1 MLLIPTLCLL
11 LSFLTIS
18 CIYLQNNVLN
28 PFEMT
33 KKALYI
39 FNPEHDLAL
48 ASGEVNYM
56 APASARRMASELA
69 LLPMWYAEEGSVV
82 LAPSAYN
89 LNYLKQMQE
98 LLDIPVDLMT
108 EPELAIEPNLDIR
121 PWGWD
126 LALRKRLSVLG
137 VDEALFPSMEQL
149 NGLREYSHRSKA
161 VSLLPELRL
170 NEYFCGESY
179 YLKTPEEWKRFVEER
194 KECLLKAPL
203 SGSGKGLNW
212 CKGIFTPFISG
223 WCTRVTASQGGV
235 IAEPIYDKVED
246 FAMEFYSDG
255 AGEVTFVGYSFF
267 HTGKSGMYEGNRL
280 LSNEAIWKQ
289 LSQYVPS
296 KVLTDLENCLKYR
309 LSALVGTVYKGYLG
323 VDMMICRFPENE
335 KPAFRIHPCVEINLR
350 MNMGVIARFLH
361 DRYVRPG
368 STGRFVIDYHP
379 SEGEA
384 LQEHERMSATYPL
397 EIREGRVCSGYLPL
411 VPVHRRSCYR
421 SWIWVTPDYI

>member
-1 MLLIPTLCLL
+1 
-11 LSFLTIS
+11 
-18 CIYLQNNVLN
+18 
-28 PFEMT
+28 MT

-48 ASGEVNYM
+48 ASGEANYM

-69 LLPMWYAEEGSVV
+69 LLPMWYAEEGSAV

-89 LNYLKQMQE
+89 LDYVKKIQE
-98 LLDIPVDLMT
+98 LLGLSVDLIT
-108 EPELAIEPNLDIR
+108 EPELAIEPDLDIR

-126 LALRKRLSVLG
+126 VALRKRLSVLG
-137 VDEALFPSMEQL
+137 VDEVLLPSMGQL
-149 NGLREYSHRSKA
+149 NDLREYSHRSKA
-161 VSLLPELRL
+161 VALLPELQL

-179 YLKTPEEWKRFVEER
+179 YLKTPEEWKRFVEGR

-212 CKGIFTPFISG
+212 CKGIFTSFISG
-223 WCTRVTASQGGV
+223 WCTRVAASQGGV
-235 IAEPIYDKVED
+235 IAEPIYNKVED

-255 AGEVTFVGYSFF
+255 AGELTFVGYSLF
-267 HTGKSGMYEGNRL
+267 HTGKSGMYEGNCL
-280 LSNEAIWKQ
+280 LSNEAIRKQ
-289 LSQYVPS
+289 LAQYIP
-296 KVLTDLENCLKYR
+296 LEALMDLENCLKYR

-335 KPAFRIHPCVEINLR
+335 KPVFRIHPCVEINLR

-397 EIREGRVCSGYLPL
+397 ESREGRVYSGYLPL
-411 VPVHRRSCYR
+411 VPVHKRSCYR
-421 SWIWVTPDYI
+421 AWIWVTPDNI

>member
-1 MLLIPTLCLL
+1 
-11 LSFLTIS
+11 
-18 CIYLQNNVLN
+18 
-28 PFEMT
+28 MT
-33 KKALYI
+33 KKALYL

-48 ASGEVNYM
+48 ASGEANYM

-69 LLPMWYAEEGSVV
+69 LLPMWYAEEGSAV

-89 LNYLKQMQE
+89 LDYVKKIQE
-98 LLDIPVDLMT
+98 LLGLSVDLIT
-108 EPELAIEPNLDIR
+108 EPELAIEPDLDIR

-126 LALRKRLSVLG
+126 VALRKRLSVLG
-137 VDEALFPSMEQL
+137 VDEVLLPSMGQL
-149 NGLREYSHRSKA
+149 NDLREYSHRSKA
-161 VSLLPELRL
+161 VALLPELQL
-170 NEYFCGESY
+170 NECFCGESY
-179 YLKTPEEWKRFVEER
+179 YLKTPEEWKRFVEGR

-223 WCTRVTASQGGV
+223 WCTRVAASQGGV
-235 IAEPIYDKVED
+235 IAEPIYNKVED

-255 AGEVTFVGYSFF
+255 AGELTFVGYSLF
-267 HTGKSGMYEGNRL
+267 HTGKSGMYEGNCL
-280 LSNEAIWKQ
+280 LSNEAIRKK
-289 LSQYVPS
+289 LSQYVP
-296 KVLTDLENCLKYR
+296 LEALMDLENCLKYR

-335 KPAFRIHPCVEINLR
+335 KPVFRIHPCVEINLR

-397 EIREGRVCSGYLPL
+397 ESREGRVYSGYLPL

-421 SWIWVTPDYI
+421 AWIWVTPDNI

>member
-1 MLLIPTLCLL
+1 
-11 LSFLTIS
+11 
-18 CIYLQNNVLN
+18 
-28 PFEMT
+28 MT

-48 ASGEVNYM
+48 ASGEANYM

-69 LLPMWYAEEGSVV
+69 LLPMWYAKEGSAV

-89 LNYLKQMQE
+89 LDYVKKIQE
-98 LLDIPVDLMT
+98 LLGLSVDLIT
-108 EPELAIEPNLDIR
+108 EPELAIEPDLDIR

-126 LALRKRLSVLG
+126 VALRKRLSVLG
-137 VDEALFPSMEQL
+137 VDEVLLPSMGQL
-149 NGLREYSHRSKA
+149 NDLREYSHRSKA
-161 VSLLPELRL
+161 VALLPELQL
-170 NEYFCGESY
+170 NECFCGESY
-179 YLKTPEEWKRFVEER
+179 YLKTPEEWKRFVEGR

-212 CKGIFTPFISG
+212 CKGIFTSFISG
-223 WCTRVTASQGGV
+223 WCTRVAASQGGV
-235 IAEPIYDKVED
+235 IAEPIYNKVED

-255 AGEVTFVGYSFF
+255 AGELTFVGYSLF
-267 HTGKSGMYEGNRL
+267 HTGKSGMYEGNCL
-280 LSNEAIWKQ
+280 LSNEAIRKK
-289 LSQYVPS
+289 LSQYVP
-296 KVLTDLENCLKYR
+296 LEALMDLENCLKYR

-335 KPAFRIHPCVEINLR
+335 KPVFRIHPCVEINLR

-397 EIREGRVCSGYLPL
+397 ESREGRVYSGYLPL
-411 VPVHRRSCYR
+411 VPVHKRSCYR
-421 SWIWVTPDYI
+421 AWIWVTPDNI

>member
-1 MLLIPTLCLL
+1 
-11 LSFLTIS
+11 
-18 CIYLQNNVLN
+18 
-28 PFEMT
+28 MT
-33 KKALYI
+33 KKALYL

-48 ASGEVNYM
+48 ASGEANYM

-69 LLPMWYAEEGSVV
+69 LLPMWYAEEGSAV

-89 LNYLKQMQE
+89 LDYVKKIQE
-98 LLDIPVDLMT
+98 LLGLSVDLIT
-108 EPELAIEPNLDIR
+108 EPELAIEPDLDIR

-126 LALRKRLSVLG
+126 VALRKRLSVLG
-137 VDEALFPSMEQL
+137 VDEVLLPSMGQL
-149 NGLREYSHRSKA
+149 NDLREYSHRSKA
-161 VSLLPELRL
+161 VALLPELQL

-179 YLKTPEEWKRFVEER
+179 YLKTPEEWKRFVEGR

-223 WCTRVTASQGGV
+223 WCTRVAASQGGV
-235 IAEPIYDKVED
+235 IAEPIYNKVED

-255 AGEVTFVGYSFF
+255 AGELTFVGYSLF
-267 HTGKSGMYEGNRL
+267 HTGKSGMYEGNCL
-280 LSNEAIWKQ
+280 LSNEAIRKQ
-289 LSQYVPS
+289 LAQYIP
-296 KVLTDLENCLKYR
+296 LEALMDLENCLKYR

-335 KPAFRIHPCVEINLR
+335 KPVFRIHPCVEINLR

-397 EIREGRVCSGYLPL
+397 ESREGRVYSGYLPL
-411 VPVHRRSCYR
+411 VPVHKRSCYR
-421 SWIWVTPDYI
+421 AWIWVTPDNI

>member
-1 MLLIPTLCLL
+1 M
-11 LSFLTIS
+11 
-18 CIYLQNNVLN
+18 
-28 PFEMT
+28 
-33 KKALYI
+33 
-39 FNPEHDLAL
+39 AL
-48 ASGEVNYM
+48 ASGETNYM
-56 APASARRMASELA
+56 APASARQMASDLA
-69 LLPMWYAEEGSVV
+69 LLPMWYAEAGSAV

-89 LNYLKQMQE
+89 ADFLKTKSE
-98 LLDIPVDLMT
+98 LLGMDVALLT
-108 EPELAIEPNLDIR
+108 EPEVADGKDR
-121 PWGWD
+121 KFSPWGWD
-126 LALRKRLSVLG
+126 PALRKRLMTLG
-137 VDEALFPSMEQL
+137 ADQTELPSADYM
-149 NGLREYSHRSKA
+149 NILREHSHRLQA
-161 VSLLPELRL
+161 VKLLPGLRL
-170 NEYFCGESY
+170 NEYFCGESF
-179 YLKTPEEWKRFVEER
+179 YLSTLAECSAFVEGREA
-194 KECLLKAPL
+194 CLLKAPL

-223 WCTRVTASQGGV
+223 WCTRVAASQGGI
-235 IAEPIYDKVED
+235 IAEPIYNKVED

-255 AGEVTFVGYSFF
+255 TGEVTFMGYSLF

-335 KPAFRIHPCVEINLR
+335 KPFFRIHPCVEINLR
-350 MNMGVIARFLH
+350 MNMGVVARFLY
-361 DRYVRPG
+361 DRYVRSD

-397 EIREGRVCSGYLPL
+397 EIREGRVYSGYLPL
-411 VPVHRRSCYR
+411 VHVHRRSCYR
-421 SWIWVTPDYI
+421 AWIWVTPDNI

>member
-1 MLLIPTLCLL
+1 
-11 LSFLTIS
+11 
-18 CIYLQNNVLN
+18 
-28 PFEMT
+28 MT

-48 ASGEVNYM
+48 ASGETNYM

-69 LLPMWYAEEGSVV
+69 LLPMWYAEEGSAV

-89 LNYLKQMQE
+89 LDYVKKIQE
-98 LLDIPVDLMT
+98 LLGLSVDLIT
-108 EPELAIEPNLDIR
+108 EPELAIEPDLDIR

-126 LALRKRLSVLG
+126 VALRKRLSVLG
-137 VDEALFPSMEQL
+137 VDEVLLPSMGQL
-149 NGLREYSHRSKA
+149 NDLREYSHRSKA
-161 VSLLPELRL
+161 VALLPELQL

-179 YLKTPEEWKRFVEER
+179 YLKTPEEWKRFVEGR

-212 CKGIFTPFISG
+212 CKGIFTSFISG
-223 WCTRVTASQGGV
+223 WCTRVAASQGGV
-235 IAEPIYDKVED
+235 IAEPIYNKVED

-255 AGEVTFVGYSFF
+255 AGELTFVGYSLF
-267 HTGKSGMYEGNRL
+267 HTGKSGMYEGNCL
-280 LSNEAIWKQ
+280 LSNEAIRKQ
-289 LSQYVPS
+289 LAQYIP
-296 KVLTDLENCLKYR
+296 LEALMDLENCLKYR

-335 KPAFRIHPCVEINLR
+335 KPVFRIHPCVEINLR

-397 EIREGRVCSGYLPL
+397 EIREGRVYSGYLPL

-421 SWIWVTPDYI
+421 AWIWVTPDNI

>member
-1 MLLIPTLCLL
+1 
-11 LSFLTIS
+11 
-18 CIYLQNNVLN
+18 
-28 PFEMT
+28 MT

-48 ASGEVNYM
+48 ASGEANYM

-69 LLPMWYAEEGSVV
+69 LLPMWYAEEGSAV

-89 LNYLKQMQE
+89 LDYVKKIQE
-98 LLDIPVDLMT
+98 LLGLSVDLIT
-108 EPELAIEPNLDIR
+108 EPELAIEPDLDIR

-126 LALRKRLSVLG
+126 VALRKRLSVLG
-137 VDEALFPSMEQL
+137 VDEVLLPSMGQL
-149 NGLREYSHRSKA
+149 NDLREYSHRSKA
-161 VSLLPELRL
+161 VALLPELQL

-179 YLKTPEEWKRFVEER
+179 YLRTPEEWKRFVEGR

-223 WCTRVTASQGGV
+223 WCTRVAASQGGV
-235 IAEPIYDKVED
+235 IAEPIYNKVED

-255 AGEVTFVGYSFF
+255 AGELTFVGYSLF

-280 LSNEAIWKQ
+280 LSNEAIRKQ
-289 LSQYVPS
+289 LAQYIP
-296 KVLTDLENCLKYR
+296 LEALMDLENCLKYR

-335 KPAFRIHPCVEINLR
+335 KPVFRIHPCVEINLR

-397 EIREGRVCSGYLPL
+397 ESREGRVYSGYLPL
-411 VPVHRRSCYR
+411 VPVHKRSCYR
-421 SWIWVTPDYI
+421 AWIWVTPDNI

>member
-1 MLLIPTLCLL
+1 
-11 LSFLTIS
+11 
-18 CIYLQNNVLN
+18 
-28 PFEMT
+28 MT

-48 ASGEVNYM
+48 ASGETNYM

-89 LNYLKQMQE
+89 LDYVKKIQE
-98 LLDIPVDLMT
+98 LLGLSVDLIT
-108 EPELAIEPNLDIR
+108 EPELAIEPDLDIR

-126 LALRKRLSVLG
+126 VALRKRLSVLG
-137 VDEALFPSMEQL
+137 VDEVLLPSMGQL
-149 NGLREYSHRSKA
+149 NDLREYSHRSKA
-161 VSLLPELRL
+161 VALLPELQL

-179 YLKTPEEWKRFVEER
+179 YLKTPEEWKRFVEGR

-223 WCTRVTASQGGV
+223 WCTRVAASQGGV
-235 IAEPIYDKVED
+235 IAEPIYNKVED

-255 AGEVTFVGYSFF
+255 AGELTFVGYSLF

-280 LSNEAIWKQ
+280 LSNEAIRKQ
-289 LSQYVPS
+289 LAQYIP
-296 KVLTDLENCLKYR
+296 LEALMDLENCLKYR

-335 KPAFRIHPCVEINLR
+335 KPVFRIHPCVEINLR

-368 STGRFVIDYHP
+368 SIGRFVIDYHP

-397 EIREGRVCSGYLPL
+397 ESREGRVYSGYLPL

-421 SWIWVTPDYI
+421 AWVWVTPDNI

>member
-1 MLLIPTLCLL
+1 
-11 LSFLTIS
+11 
-18 CIYLQNNVLN
+18 
-28 PFEMT
+28 MT

-48 ASGEVNYM
+48 ASGEANYM

-69 LLPMWYAEEGSVV
+69 LLPMWYAEEGSAV

-89 LNYLKQMQE
+89 LDYVKKIQE
-98 LLDIPVDLMT
+98 LLGLSVDLIT
-108 EPELAIEPNLDIR
+108 EPELAIEPDLDIR

-126 LALRKRLSVLG
+126 VALRKRLSVLG
-137 VDEALFPSMEQL
+137 VDEVLLPSMGQL
-149 NGLREYSHRSKA
+149 NDLREYSHRSKA
-161 VSLLPELRL
+161 VALLPELQL

-179 YLKTPEEWKRFVEER
+179 YLKTPEEWKRFVEGR

-212 CKGIFTPFISG
+212 CKGIFTSFISG
-223 WCTRVTASQGGV
+223 WCTRVAASQGGV
-235 IAEPIYDKVED
+235 IAEPIYNKVED

-255 AGEVTFVGYSFF
+255 AGELTFVGYSLF

-280 LSNEAIWKQ
+280 LSNGAIRKQ
-289 LSQYVPS
+289 LAQYVP
-296 KVLTDLENCLKYR
+296 LEALMDLENCLKYR

-335 KPAFRIHPCVEINLR
+335 KPVFRIHPCVEINLR

-397 EIREGRVCSGYLPL
+397 ESREGRVYSGYLPL
-411 VPVHRRSCYR
+411 VPVHKRSCYR
-421 SWIWVTPDYI
+421 AWIWVTPDNI

>member
-1 MLLIPTLCLL
+1 
-11 LSFLTIS
+11 
-18 CIYLQNNVLN
+18 
-28 PFEMT
+28 MT

-48 ASGEVNYM
+48 ASGEANYM

-69 LLPMWYAEEGSVV
+69 LLPMWYAEEGSAV

-89 LNYLKQMQE
+89 LDYVKKIQE
-98 LLDIPVDLMT
+98 LLGLSVDLIT
-108 EPELAIEPNLDIR
+108 EPELAIEPDLDIR

-126 LALRKRLSVLG
+126 VALRKRLSVLG
-137 VDEALFPSMEQL
+137 VDEVLLPSMGQL
-149 NGLREYSHRSKA
+149 NDLREYSHRSKA
-161 VSLLPELRL
+161 VALLPELQL
-170 NEYFCGESY
+170 NECFCGESY
-179 YLKTPEEWKRFVEER
+179 YLKTPEEWKRFVEGR

-212 CKGIFTPFISG
+212 CKGIFTSFISG
-223 WCTRVTASQGGV
+223 WCTRVAASQGGV
-235 IAEPIYDKVED
+235 IAEPIYNKVED

-255 AGEVTFVGYSFF
+255 AGELTFVGYSLF
-267 HTGKSGMYEGNRL
+267 HTGKSGMYEGNCL
-280 LSNEAIWKQ
+280 LSNEAIRKK
-289 LSQYVPS
+289 LAQYIP
-296 KVLTDLENCLKYR
+296 LEALMDLENCLKYR

-335 KPAFRIHPCVEINLR
+335 KPVFRIHPCVEINLR

-397 EIREGRVCSGYLPL
+397 ESREGRVYSGYLPL
-411 VPVHRRSCYR
+411 VPVHKRSCYR
-421 SWIWVTPDYI
+421 AWIWVTPDNI

>member
-1 MLLIPTLCLL
+1 
-11 LSFLTIS
+11 
-18 CIYLQNNVLN
+18 
-28 PFEMT
+28 MT

-48 ASGEVNYM
+48 ASGETNYM

-69 LLPMWYAEEGSVV
+69 LLPMWYAEEGSGV

-89 LNYLKQMQE
+89 LDYVKKIQE
-98 LLDIPVDLMT
+98 LLGLSVDLMT

-126 LALRKRLSVLG
+126 VALRKRLSGLG
-137 VDEALFPSMEQL
+137 MDEALLPSMEQL
-149 NGLREYSHRSKA
+149 DGLREYSHRSKA
-161 VSLLPELRL
+161 VSFLPELQL

-179 YLKTPEEWKRFVEER
+179 YLKTQEEWKTFVEER
-194 KECLLKAPL
+194 ECCLLKAPL

-223 WCTRVTASQGGV
+223 WCTRVAASQGGI
-235 IAEPIYDKVED
+235 IAEPIYNKVED

-255 AGEVTFVGYSFF
+255 TGEVTFMGYSLF

-335 KPAFRIHPCVEINLR
+335 KPVFRIHPCVEINLR
-350 MNMGVIARFLH
+350 MNMGVVARFLY
-361 DRYVRPG
+361 DRYVHPG
-368 STGRFVIDYHP
+368 SIGRFVIDYHP

-397 EIREGRVCSGYLPL
+397 KIREGRVYSGYLPL

-421 SWIWVTPDYI
+421 AWIWVTPDNI

>member
-1 MLLIPTLCLL
+1 
-11 LSFLTIS
+11 
-18 CIYLQNNVLN
+18 
-28 PFEMT
+28 MT

-48 ASGEVNYM
+48 ASGEANYM

-69 LLPMWYAEEGSVV
+69 LLPMWYAEEGSAV

-89 LNYLKQMQE
+89 LDYVKKIQE
-98 LLDIPVDLMT
+98 LLGLSVDLIT
-108 EPELAIEPNLDIR
+108 EPELAIEPDLDIR

-126 LALRKRLSVLG
+126 VALRKRLSVLG
-137 VDEALFPSMEQL
+137 VDEVLLPSMGQL
-149 NGLREYSHRSKA
+149 NDLREYSHRSKA
-161 VSLLPELRL
+161 VALLPELQL

-179 YLKTPEEWKRFVEER
+179 YLRTPEEWKRFVEGR

-212 CKGIFTPFISG
+212 CKGIFTSFISG
-223 WCTRVTASQGGV
+223 WCTRVAASQGGV
-235 IAEPIYDKVED
+235 IAEPIYNKVED

-255 AGEVTFVGYSFF
+255 AGELTFVGYSLF
-267 HTGKSGMYEGNRL
+267 HTGKSGMYEGNCL
-280 LSNEAIWKQ
+280 LSNEAIRKK
-289 LSQYVPS
+289 LAQYIP
-296 KVLTDLENCLKYR
+296 LEALMDLENCLKYR

-335 KPAFRIHPCVEINLR
+335 KPVFRIHPCVEINLR

-397 EIREGRVCSGYLPL
+397 ESREGRVYSGYLPL
-411 VPVHRRSCYR
+411 VPVHKRSCYR
-421 SWIWVTPDYI
+421 AWIWVTPDNI

>member
-1 MLLIPTLCLL
+1 
-11 LSFLTIS
+11 
-18 CIYLQNNVLN
+18 
-28 PFEMT
+28 MT
-33 KKALYI
+33 KKALYL

-48 ASGEVNYM
+48 ASGETNYM

-69 LLPMWYAEEGSVV
+69 LLPMWYAEEGSAV

-89 LNYLKQMQE
+89 LDYVKKIQE
-98 LLDIPVDLMT
+98 LLGLSVDLIT
-108 EPELAIEPNLDIR
+108 EPELAIEPDLDIR

-126 LALRKRLSVLG
+126 VALRKRLSVLG
-137 VDEALFPSMEQL
+137 VDEVLLPSMGQL
-149 NGLREYSHRSKA
+149 NDLREYSHRSKA
-161 VSLLPELRL
+161 VALLPELQL

-179 YLKTPEEWKRFVEER
+179 YLRTPEEWKRFVEGR

-223 WCTRVTASQGGV
+223 WCTRVAASQGGV
-235 IAEPIYDKVED
+235 IAEPIYNKVED

-255 AGEVTFVGYSFF
+255 AGELTFVGYSLF
-267 HTGKSGMYEGNRL
+267 HTGKSGMYEGNCL
-280 LSNEAIWKQ
+280 LSNEAIRKK
-289 LSQYVPS
+289 LAQYIP
-296 KVLTDLENCLKYR
+296 LEALMDLENCLKYR

-335 KPAFRIHPCVEINLR
+335 KPVFRIHPCVEINLR

-397 EIREGRVCSGYLPL
+397 ESREGRVYSGYLPL
-411 VPVHRRSCYR
+411 VPVHKRSCYR
-421 SWIWVTPDYI
+421 AWIWVTPDNI

>member
-1 MLLIPTLCLL
+1 
-11 LSFLTIS
+11 
-18 CIYLQNNVLN
+18 
-28 PFEMT
+28 MT
-33 KKALYI
+33 KKALYL

-48 ASGEVNYM
+48 ASGEANYM

-69 LLPMWYAEEGSVV
+69 LLPMWYAEEGSAV

-89 LNYLKQMQE
+89 LDYVKKIQE
-98 LLDIPVDLMT
+98 LLGLSVDLIT
-108 EPELAIEPNLDIR
+108 EPELAIEQDLDIR

-126 LALRKRLSVLG
+126 VALRKRLSVLG
-137 VDEALFPSMEQL
+137 VDEVLLPSMGQL
-149 NGLREYSHRSKA
+149 NDLREYSHRSKA
-161 VSLLPELRL
+161 VALLPELQL

-179 YLKTPEEWKRFVEER
+179 YLRTPEEWKRFVEGR

-223 WCTRVTASQGGV
+223 WCTRVAASQGGV
-235 IAEPIYDKVED
+235 IAEPIYNKVED

-255 AGEVTFVGYSFF
+255 AGELTFVGYSLF
-267 HTGKSGMYEGNRL
+267 HTGKSGMYEGNCL
-280 LSNEAIWKQ
+280 LSNEAIRKK
-289 LSQYVPS
+289 LAQYIP
-296 KVLTDLENCLKYR
+296 LEALMDLENCLKYR

-335 KPAFRIHPCVEINLR
+335 KPVFRIHPCVEINLR

-397 EIREGRVCSGYLPL
+397 ESREGRVYSGYLPL
-411 VPVHRRSCYR
+411 VPVHKRSCYR
-421 SWIWVTPDYI
+421 AWIWVTPDNI

>member
-1 MLLIPTLCLL
+1 
-11 LSFLTIS
+11 
-18 CIYLQNNVLN
+18 
-28 PFEMT
+28 MT

-48 ASGEVNYM
+48 ASGEANYM

-69 LLPMWYAEEGSVV
+69 LLPMWYAEEGSAV

-89 LNYLKQMQE
+89 LDYVKKIQE
-98 LLDIPVDLMT
+98 LLGLSVDLIT
-108 EPELAIEPNLDIR
+108 EPELAIEPDLDIR

-126 LALRKRLSVLG
+126 VALRKRLSVLG
-137 VDEALFPSMEQL
+137 VDEVLLPSMGQL
-149 NGLREYSHRSKA
+149 NDLREYSHRSKA
-161 VSLLPELRL
+161 VALLPELQL

-179 YLKTPEEWKRFVEER
+179 YLKTPEEWKRFVEGR

-212 CKGIFTPFISG
+212 CKGIFTSFISG
-223 WCTRVTASQGGV
+223 WCTRVAASQGGV
-235 IAEPIYDKVED
+235 IAEPIYNKVED

-255 AGEVTFVGYSFF
+255 AGELTFVGYSLF
-267 HTGKSGMYEGNRL
+267 HTGKSGMYEGNCL
-280 LSNEAIWKQ
+280 LSNEAIRKK
-289 LSQYVPS
+289 LSQYIPS
-296 KVLTDLENCLKYR
+296 EALMDLENCLKYR

-335 KPAFRIHPCVEINLR
+335 KPVFRIHPCVEINLR

-397 EIREGRVCSGYLPL
+397 ESREGRVYSGYLPL
-411 VPVHRRSCYR
+411 VPVHKRSCYR
-421 SWIWVTPDYI
+421 AWIWVTPDNI

>member
-1 MLLIPTLCLL
+1 
-11 LSFLTIS
+11 
-18 CIYLQNNVLN
+18 
-28 PFEMT
+28 MT
-33 KKALYI
+33 KKALYL

-48 ASGEVNYM
+48 ASGEANYM

-69 LLPMWYAEEGSVV
+69 LLPMWYAEEGSAV

-89 LNYLKQMQE
+89 LDYVKKIQE
-98 LLDIPVDLMT
+98 LLGLSVDLIT
-108 EPELAIEPNLDIR
+108 EPELAIEPDLDIR

-126 LALRKRLSVLG
+126 VALRKRLSVLG
-137 VDEALFPSMEQL
+137 VDEVLLPSMGQL
-149 NGLREYSHRSKA
+149 NDLREYSHRSKA
-161 VSLLPELRL
+161 VALLPELQL

-179 YLKTPEEWKRFVEER
+179 YLRTPEEWKRFVEGR

-223 WCTRVTASQGGV
+223 WCTRVAASQGGV
-235 IAEPIYDKVED
+235 IAEPIYNKVED

-255 AGEVTFVGYSFF
+255 AGELTFVGYSLF

-280 LSNEAIWKQ
+280 LSNGAIRKQ
-289 LSQYVPS
+289 LAQYVP
-296 KVLTDLENCLKYR
+296 LEALMDLENCLKYR

-335 KPAFRIHPCVEINLR
+335 KPVFRIHPCVEINLR

-397 EIREGRVCSGYLPL
+397 ESREGRVYSGYLPL
-411 VPVHRRSCYR
+411 VPVHKRSCYR
-421 SWIWVTPDYI
+421 AWIWVTPDNI

>member
-1 MLLIPTLCLL
+1 
-11 LSFLTIS
+11 
-18 CIYLQNNVLN
+18 
-28 PFEMT
+28 MT
-33 KKALYI
+33 KKALYL

-48 ASGEVNYM
+48 ASGEANYM

-69 LLPMWYAEEGSVV
+69 LLPMWYAEEGSAV

-89 LNYLKQMQE
+89 LDYVKKIQE
-98 LLDIPVDLMT
+98 LLGLSVDLIT
-108 EPELAIEPNLDIR
+108 EPELAIEPDLDIR

-126 LALRKRLSVLG
+126 VALRKRLSVLG
-137 VDEALFPSMEQL
+137 VDEVLLPSMGQL
-149 NGLREYSHRSKA
+149 NDLREYSHRSKA
-161 VSLLPELRL
+161 VALLPELQL
-170 NEYFCGESY
+170 NECFCGESY
-179 YLKTPEEWKRFVEER
+179 YLKTPEEWKRFVEGR

-212 CKGIFTPFISG
+212 CKGIFTSFISG
-223 WCTRVTASQGGV
+223 WCTRVAASQGGV
-235 IAEPIYDKVED
+235 IAEPIYNKVED

-255 AGEVTFVGYSFF
+255 AGELTFVGYSLF
-267 HTGKSGMYEGNRL
+267 HTGKSGMYEGNCL
-280 LSNEAIWKQ
+280 LSNEAIRKK
-289 LSQYVPS
+289 LAQYIP
-296 KVLTDLENCLKYR
+296 LEALMDLENCLKYR

-335 KPAFRIHPCVEINLR
+335 KPVFRIHPCVEINLR

-397 EIREGRVCSGYLPL
+397 ESREGRVYSGYLPL
-411 VPVHRRSCYR
+411 VPVHKRSCYR
-421 SWIWVTPDYI
+421 AWIWVTPDNI

>member
-1 MLLIPTLCLL
+1 
-11 LSFLTIS
+11 
-18 CIYLQNNVLN
+18 
-28 PFEMT
+28 MT
-33 KKALYI
+33 KKALYL

-48 ASGEVNYM
+48 ASGEANYM

-69 LLPMWYAEEGSVV
+69 LLPMWYAEEGSAV

-89 LNYLKQMQE
+89 LDYVKKIQE
-98 LLDIPVDLMT
+98 LLGLSVDLIT
-108 EPELAIEPNLDIR
+108 EPELAIEPDLDIR

-126 LALRKRLSVLG
+126 VALRKRLSVLG
-137 VDEALFPSMEQL
+137 VDEVLLPSMGQL
-149 NGLREYSHRSKA
+149 NDLREYSHRSKA
-161 VSLLPELRL
+161 VALLPELQL

-179 YLKTPEEWKRFVEER
+179 YLRTPEEWKRFVEGR

-223 WCTRVTASQGGV
+223 WCTRVAASQGGV
-235 IAEPIYDKVED
+235 IAEPIYNKVED

-255 AGEVTFVGYSFF
+255 AGELTFVGYSLF
-267 HTGKSGMYEGNRL
+267 HTGKSGMYEGNCL
-280 LSNEAIWKQ
+280 LSNEAIRKK
-289 LSQYVPS
+289 LAQYIP
-296 KVLTDLENCLKYR
+296 LEALMDLENCLKYR

-335 KPAFRIHPCVEINLR
+335 KPVFRIHPCVEINLR

-397 EIREGRVCSGYLPL
+397 ESREGRVYSGYLPL

-421 SWIWVTPDYI
+421 AWIWVTPDNI

>member
-1 MLLIPTLCLL
+1 
-11 LSFLTIS
+11 
-18 CIYLQNNVLN
+18 
-28 PFEMT
+28 MT
-33 KKALYI
+33 KKALYL

-48 ASGEVNYM
+48 ASGEANYM

-69 LLPMWYAEEGSVV
+69 LLPMWYAEEGSAV

-89 LNYLKQMQE
+89 LDYVKKIQE
-98 LLDIPVDLMT
+98 LLGLSVDLIT
-108 EPELAIEPNLDIR
+108 EPELAIEPDLDIR

-126 LALRKRLSVLG
+126 VALRKRLSVLG
-137 VDEALFPSMEQL
+137 VDEVLLPSMGQL
-149 NGLREYSHRSKA
+149 NDLREYSHRSKA
-161 VSLLPELRL
+161 VALLPELQL

-179 YLKTPEEWKRFVEER
+179 YLKTPEEWKRFVEGR

-212 CKGIFTPFISG
+212 CKGIFTSFISG
-223 WCTRVTASQGGV
+223 WCTRVAASQGGV
-235 IAEPIYDKVED
+235 IAEPIYNKVED

-255 AGEVTFVGYSFF
+255 AGELTFVGYSLF

-280 LSNEAIWKQ
+280 LSNGAIRKQ
-289 LSQYVPS
+289 LAQYVP
-296 KVLTDLENCLKYR
+296 LEALMDLENCLKYR

-335 KPAFRIHPCVEINLR
+335 KPVFRIHPCVEINLR

-397 EIREGRVCSGYLPL
+397 ESREGRVYSGYLPL
-411 VPVHRRSCYR
+411 VPVHKRSCYR
-421 SWIWVTPDYI
+421 AWIWVTPDNI

>member
-1 MLLIPTLCLL
+1 
-11 LSFLTIS
+11 
-18 CIYLQNNVLN
+18 
-28 PFEMT
+28 MT
-33 KKALYI
+33 KKALYL

-48 ASGEVNYM
+48 ASGEANYM

-69 LLPMWYAEEGSVV
+69 LLPMWYAEEGSAV

-89 LNYLKQMQE
+89 LDYVKKIQE
-98 LLDIPVDLMT
+98 LLGLSVDLIT
-108 EPELAIEPNLDIR
+108 EPELAIEPDLDIR

-126 LALRKRLSVLG
+126 VALRKRLSVLG
-137 VDEALFPSMEQL
+137 VDEVLLPSMGQL
-149 NGLREYSHRSKA
+149 NDLREYSHRSKA
-161 VSLLPELRL
+161 VALLPELQL

-179 YLKTPEEWKRFVEER
+179 YLRTPEEWKRFVEGR

-212 CKGIFTPFISG
+212 CKGIFTSFISG
-223 WCTRVTASQGGV
+223 WCTRVAASQGGV
-235 IAEPIYDKVED
+235 IAEPIYNKVED

-255 AGEVTFVGYSFF
+255 AGELTFVGYSLF

-280 LSNEAIWKQ
+280 LSNGAIRKQ
-289 LSQYVPS
+289 LAQYVP
-296 KVLTDLENCLKYR
+296 LEALMDLENCLKYR

-335 KPAFRIHPCVEINLR
+335 KPVFRIHPCVEINLR

-397 EIREGRVCSGYLPL
+397 ESREGRVYSGYLPL
-411 VPVHRRSCYR
+411 VPVHKRSCYR
-421 SWIWVTPDYI
+421 AWIWVTPDNI

>member
-1 MLLIPTLCLL
+1 
-11 LSFLTIS
+11 
-18 CIYLQNNVLN
+18 
-28 PFEMT
+28 MT

-48 ASGEVNYM
+48 ASGEANYM

-69 LLPMWYAEEGSVV
+69 LLPMWYAEEGSAV

-89 LNYLKQMQE
+89 LDYVKKIQE
-98 LLDIPVDLMT
+98 LLGLSVDLIT
-108 EPELAIEPNLDIR
+108 EPELAIEQDLDIR

-126 LALRKRLSVLG
+126 VALRKRLSVLG
-137 VDEALFPSMEQL
+137 VDEVLLPSMGQL
-149 NGLREYSHRSKA
+149 NDLREYSHRSKA
-161 VSLLPELRL
+161 VALLPELQL

-179 YLKTPEEWKRFVEER
+179 YLKTPEEWKRFVEGR

-223 WCTRVTASQGGV
+223 WCTRVAASQGGV
-235 IAEPIYDKVED
+235 IAEPIYNKVED

-255 AGEVTFVGYSFF
+255 AGELTFVGYSLF
-267 HTGKSGMYEGNRL
+267 HTGKSGMYEGNCL
-280 LSNEAIWKQ
+280 LSNEAIRKK
-289 LSQYVPS
+289 LSQYIPS
-296 KVLTDLENCLKYR
+296 EALMDLENCLKYR

-335 KPAFRIHPCVEINLR
+335 KPVFRIHPCVEINLR

-397 EIREGRVCSGYLPL
+397 EIREGRVYSGYLPL
-411 VPVHRRSCYR
+411 VPVHKRSCYR
-421 SWIWVTPDYI
+421 AWIWVTPDNI

>member
-1 MLLIPTLCLL
+1 
-11 LSFLTIS
+11 
-18 CIYLQNNVLN
+18 
-28 PFEMT
+28 MT

-48 ASGEVNYM
+48 ASGEANYM

-69 LLPMWYAEEGSVV
+69 LLPMWYAEEGSAV

-89 LNYLKQMQE
+89 LDYVKKIQE
-98 LLDIPVDLMT
+98 LLGLSVDLIT
-108 EPELAIEPNLDIR
+108 EPELAIEPDLDIR

-126 LALRKRLSVLG
+126 VALRKRLSVLG
-137 VDEALFPSMEQL
+137 VDEVLLPSMGQL
-149 NGLREYSHRSKA
+149 NDLREYSHRSKA
-161 VSLLPELRL
+161 VALLPELQL
-170 NEYFCGESY
+170 NECFCGESY
-179 YLKTPEEWKRFVEER
+179 YLKTPEEWKRFVEGR

-212 CKGIFTPFISG
+212 CKGIFTSFISG
-223 WCTRVTASQGGV
+223 WCTRVAASQGGV
-235 IAEPIYDKVED
+235 IAEPIYNKVED

-255 AGEVTFVGYSFF
+255 AGELTFVGYSLF

-280 LSNEAIWKQ
+280 LSNEAIRKQ
-289 LSQYVPS
+289 LAQYIP
-296 KVLTDLENCLKYR
+296 LEALMDLENCLKYR

-335 KPAFRIHPCVEINLR
+335 KPVFRIHPCVEINLR

-397 EIREGRVCSGYLPL
+397 ESREGRVYSGYLPL
-411 VPVHRRSCYR
+411 VPVHKRSCYR
-421 SWIWVTPDYI
+421 AWIWVTPDNI

>member
-1 MLLIPTLCLL
+1 
-11 LSFLTIS
+11 
-18 CIYLQNNVLN
+18 
-28 PFEMT
+28 MT

-48 ASGEVNYM
+48 ASGEANYM

-69 LLPMWYAEEGSVV
+69 LLPMWYAEEGSAV

-89 LNYLKQMQE
+89 LDYVKKIQE
-98 LLDIPVDLMT
+98 LLGLSVDLIT
-108 EPELAIEPNLDIR
+108 EPELAIEQDLDIR

-126 LALRKRLSVLG
+126 VALRKRLSVLG
-137 VDEALFPSMEQL
+137 VDEVLLPSMGQL
-149 NGLREYSHRSKA
+149 NDLREYSHRSKA
-161 VSLLPELRL
+161 VALLPELQL

-179 YLKTPEEWKRFVEER
+179 YLKTPEEWKRFVEGR

-223 WCTRVTASQGGV
+223 WCTRVAASQGGV
-235 IAEPIYDKVED
+235 IAEPIYNKVED

-255 AGEVTFVGYSFF
+255 AGELTFVGYSLF
-267 HTGKSGMYEGNRL
+267 HTGKSGMYEGNCL
-280 LSNEAIWKQ
+280 LSNEAIRKQ
-289 LSQYVPS
+289 LAQYIP
-296 KVLTDLENCLKYR
+296 LEALMDLENCLKYR

-335 KPAFRIHPCVEINLR
+335 KPVFRIHPCVEINLR

-397 EIREGRVCSGYLPL
+397 ESREGRVYSGYLPL
-411 VPVHRRSCYR
+411 VPVHKRSCYR
-421 SWIWVTPDYI
+421 AWIWVTPDNI

>member
-1 MLLIPTLCLL
+1 
-11 LSFLTIS
+11 
-18 CIYLQNNVLN
+18 
-28 PFEMT
+28 MT

-48 ASGEVNYM
+48 ASGETNYM

-69 LLPMWYAEEGSVV
+69 LLPMWYAEEGSAV

-89 LNYLKQMQE
+89 LDYVKKIQE
-98 LLDIPVDLMT
+98 LLGLSVDLIT
-108 EPELAIEPNLDIR
+108 EPELAIEQDLDIR

-126 LALRKRLSVLG
+126 VALRKRLSVLG
-137 VDEALFPSMEQL
+137 VDEVLLPSMGQL
-149 NGLREYSHRSKA
+149 NDLREYSHRSKA
-161 VSLLPELRL
+161 VALLPELQL

-179 YLKTPEEWKRFVEER
+179 YLKTPEEWKRFVEGR

-212 CKGIFTPFISG
+212 CKGIFTSFISG
-223 WCTRVTASQGGV
+223 WCTRVAASQGGV
-235 IAEPIYDKVED
+235 IAEPIYNKVED

-255 AGEVTFVGYSFF
+255 AGELTFVGYSLF
-267 HTGKSGMYEGNRL
+267 HTGKSGMYEGNCL
-280 LSNEAIWKQ
+280 LSNEAIRKK
-289 LSQYVPS
+289 LSQYIPS
-296 KVLTDLENCLKYR
+296 EALMDLENCLKYR

-335 KPAFRIHPCVEINLR
+335 KPVFRIHPCVEINLR

-397 EIREGRVCSGYLPL
+397 EIREGRVYSGYLPL
-411 VPVHRRSCYR
+411 VPVHKRSCYR
-421 SWIWVTPDYI
+421 AWIWVTPDNI

>member
-1 MLLIPTLCLL
+1 
-11 LSFLTIS
+11 
-18 CIYLQNNVLN
+18 
-28 PFEMT
+28 MT

-48 ASGEVNYM
+48 ASGEANYM

-69 LLPMWYAEEGSVV
+69 LLPMWYAEEGSAV

-89 LNYLKQMQE
+89 LDYVKKIQE
-98 LLDIPVDLMT
+98 LLGLSVDLIT
-108 EPELAIEPNLDIR
+108 EPELAIEQDLDIR

-126 LALRKRLSVLG
+126 VALRKRLSVLG
-137 VDEALFPSMEQL
+137 VDEVLLPSMGQL
-149 NGLREYSHRSKA
+149 NDLREYSHRSKA
-161 VSLLPELRL
+161 VALLPELQL

-179 YLKTPEEWKRFVEER
+179 YLKTPEEWKRFVEGR

-223 WCTRVTASQGGV
+223 WCTRVAASQGGV
-235 IAEPIYDKVED
+235 IAEPIYNKVED

-255 AGEVTFVGYSFF
+255 AGELTFVGYSLF
-267 HTGKSGMYEGNRL
+267 HTGKSGMYEGNCL
-280 LSNEAIWKQ
+280 LSNEAIRKQ
-289 LSQYVPS
+289 LAQYIP
-296 KVLTDLENCLKYR
+296 LEALMDLENCLKYR

-335 KPAFRIHPCVEINLR
+335 KPVFRIHPCVEINLR
-350 MNMGVIARFLH
+350 MNMGVIVRFLH

-397 EIREGRVCSGYLPL
+397 ESREGRVYSGYLPL

-421 SWIWVTPDYI
+421 AWIWVTPDNI

>member
-1 MLLIPTLCLL
+1 
-11 LSFLTIS
+11 
-18 CIYLQNNVLN
+18 
-28 PFEMT
+28 MT
-33 KKALYI
+33 KKALYL

-48 ASGEVNYM
+48 ASGEANYM

-69 LLPMWYAEEGSVV
+69 LLPMWYAEEGSAV

-89 LNYLKQMQE
+89 LDYVKKIQE
-98 LLDIPVDLMT
+98 LLGLSVDLIT
-108 EPELAIEPNLDIR
+108 EPELAIEPDLDIR

-126 LALRKRLSVLG
+126 VALRKRLSVLG
-137 VDEALFPSMEQL
+137 VDEVLLPSMGQL
-149 NGLREYSHRSKA
+149 NDLREYSHRSKA
-161 VSLLPELRL
+161 VALLPELQL
-170 NEYFCGESY
+170 NECFCGESY
-179 YLKTPEEWKRFVEER
+179 YLKTPEEWKRFVEGR

-223 WCTRVTASQGGV
+223 WCTRVAASQGGV
-235 IAEPIYDKVED
+235 IAEPIYNKVED

-255 AGEVTFVGYSFF
+255 AGELTFVGYSLF
-267 HTGKSGMYEGNRL
+267 HTGKSGMYEGNCL
-280 LSNEAIWKQ
+280 LSNGAIRKQ
-289 LSQYVPS
+289 LAQYIP
-296 KVLTDLENCLKYR
+296 LEALMDLENCLRYR

-335 KPAFRIHPCVEINLR
+335 KPVFRIHPCVEINLR

-397 EIREGRVCSGYLPL
+397 EIREGRVYSGYLPL
-411 VPVHRRSCYR
+411 VPVHKRSCYR
-421 SWIWVTPDYI
+421 AWIWVTPDNI

>member
-1 MLLIPTLCLL
+1 
-11 LSFLTIS
+11 
-18 CIYLQNNVLN
+18 
-28 PFEMT
+28 MT
-33 KKALYI
+33 KKALYL

-48 ASGEVNYM
+48 ASGEANYM

-69 LLPMWYAEEGSVV
+69 LLPMWYAEEGSAV

-89 LNYLKQMQE
+89 LDYVKKIQE
-98 LLDIPVDLMT
+98 LLGLSVDLIT
-108 EPELAIEPNLDIR
+108 DPELAIEQDLDIR

-126 LALRKRLSVLG
+126 VALRKRLSVLG
-137 VDEALFPSMEQL
+137 VDEVLLPSMGQL
-149 NGLREYSHRSKA
+149 NDLREYSHRSKA
-161 VSLLPELRL
+161 VALLPELQL
-170 NEYFCGESY
+170 NECFCGESY
-179 YLKTPEEWKRFVEER
+179 YLKTPEEWKRFVEGR

-223 WCTRVTASQGGV
+223 WCTRVAASQGGV
-235 IAEPIYDKVED
+235 IAEPIYNKVED

-255 AGEVTFVGYSFF
+255 AGELTFVGYSLF
-267 HTGKSGMYEGNRL
+267 HTGKSGMYEGNCL
-280 LSNEAIWKQ
+280 LSNEAIRKK
-289 LSQYVPS
+289 LSQYIP
-296 KVLTDLENCLKYR
+296 LEALMDLENCLKYR

-335 KPAFRIHPCVEINLR
+335 KPVFRIHPCVEINLR

-397 EIREGRVCSGYLPL
+397 EIREGRVYSGYLPL

-421 SWIWVTPDYI
+421 AWIWVIPDNI

>member
-1 MLLIPTLCLL
+1 MTNLL
-11 LSFLTIS
+11 
-18 CIYLQNNVLN
+18 YL
-28 PFEMT
+28 
-33 KKALYI
+33 
-39 FNPEHDLAL
+39 FNPDQDLAL

-56 APASARRMASELA
+56 PPASARRMAEELA
-69 LLPMWYAEEGSVV
+69 LLPVWFADGPCSV

-89 LNYLKQMQE
+89 QSFLEEM
-98 LLDIPVDLMT
+98 LDLFPLPASLRTQAEDFSEV
-108 EPELAIEPNLDIR
+108 R
-121 PWGWD
+121 SVVPWGWNP
-126 LALRKRLSVLG
+126 ALRKRLLSLG
-137 VDEALFPSMEQL
+137 VPDAALPSMEDI
-149 NGLREYSHRSKA
+149 GRLRDLSHRLQA
-161 VSLLPELRL
+161 VRLLSGLQVDEV
-170 NEYFCGESY
+170 FCGESC
-179 YLKTPEEWKRFVEER
+179 YLTALADCRAFVESLEC
-194 KECLLKAPL
+194 CLLKAPL

-212 CKGIFTPFISG
+212 CKGAFTPLIER
-223 WCTRVTASQGGV
+223 WCARIIEQQGGV
-235 IAEPIYDKVED
+235 VGEPVYNKVED

-255 AGEVTFVGYSFF
+255 TGEVTFMGYSLF

-335 KPAFRIHPCVEINLR
+335 KPFFRIHPCVEINLR
-350 MNMGVIARFLH
+350 MNMGVVARFLY
-361 DRYVRPG
+361 DRYVRSD

-397 EIREGRVCSGYLPL
+397 EIREGRVYSGYLPL

-421 SWIWVTPDYI
+421 AWIWVTPDNI

>member
-1 MLLIPTLCLL
+1 
-11 LSFLTIS
+11 
-18 CIYLQNNVLN
+18 
-28 PFEMT
+28 MT

-48 ASGEVNYM
+48 ASGEANYM

-69 LLPMWYAEEGSVV
+69 LLPMWYAEEGSAV

-89 LNYLKQMQE
+89 LDYVKKIQE
-98 LLDIPVDLMT
+98 LLGLSVDLIT
-108 EPELAIEPNLDIR
+108 EPELAIEPDLDIR

-126 LALRKRLSVLG
+126 VALRKRLSVLG
-137 VDEALFPSMEQL
+137 VDEVLLPSMGQL
-149 NGLREYSHRSKA
+149 NDLREYSHRSKA
-161 VSLLPELRL
+161 VALLPELQL
-170 NEYFCGESY
+170 NECFCGESY
-179 YLKTPEEWKRFVEER
+179 YLKTPEEWKRFVEGR

-212 CKGIFTPFISG
+212 CKGIFTSFISG
-223 WCTRVTASQGGV
+223 WCTRVAASQGGV
-235 IAEPIYDKVED
+235 IAEPIYNKVED

-255 AGEVTFVGYSFF
+255 AGELTFVGYSLF
-267 HTGKSGMYEGNRL
+267 HTGKSGMYEGNCL
-280 LSNEAIWKQ
+280 LSNEAIRKQ
-289 LSQYVPS
+289 LAQYIP
-296 KVLTDLENCLKYR
+296 LEALMDLENCLKYR

-335 KPAFRIHPCVEINLR
+335 KPVFRIHPCVEINLR

-397 EIREGRVCSGYLPL
+397 ESREGRVYSGYLPL

-421 SWIWVTPDYI
+421 AWIWVTPDNI

>member
-1 MLLIPTLCLL
+1 
-11 LSFLTIS
+11 
-18 CIYLQNNVLN
+18 
-28 PFEMT
+28 MT
-33 KKALYI
+33 KKALYL

-48 ASGEVNYM
+48 ASGETNYM

-69 LLPMWYAEEGSVV
+69 LLPMWYAEEGSAV

-89 LNYLKQMQE
+89 LDYVKKIQE
-98 LLDIPVDLMT
+98 LLGLSVDLIT
-108 EPELAIEPNLDIR
+108 EPELAIEQDLDIR

-126 LALRKRLSVLG
+126 VALRKRLSVLG
-137 VDEALFPSMEQL
+137 VDEVLLPSMGQL
-149 NGLREYSHRSKA
+149 NDLREYSHRSKA
-161 VSLLPELRL
+161 VALLPELQL

-179 YLKTPEEWKRFVEER
+179 YLKTPEEWKRFVEGR

-212 CKGIFTPFISG
+212 CKGIFTSFISG
-223 WCTRVTASQGGV
+223 WCTRVAASQGGV
-235 IAEPIYDKVED
+235 IAEPIYNKVED

-255 AGEVTFVGYSFF
+255 AGELTFVGYSLF
-267 HTGKSGMYEGNRL
+267 HTGKSGMYEGNCL
-280 LSNEAIWKQ
+280 LSNEAIRKK
-289 LSQYVPS
+289 LSQYVPLEA
-296 KVLTDLENCLKYR
+296 LTDLENCLKYR

-335 KPAFRIHPCVEINLR
+335 KPVFRIHPCVEINLR

-397 EIREGRVCSGYLPL
+397 ESREGRVYSGYLPL
-411 VPVHRRSCYR
+411 VPVHKRSCYR
-421 SWIWVTPDYI
+421 AWIWVTPDNI